1 MSWVLDG
8 VLVVELGLAR
18 VGSYFD
24 VVLVFGLL
32 VCANAAAL
40 AKSAVSARRCVSVMN
55 LKPPGKS

>member
-1 MSWVLDG
+1 